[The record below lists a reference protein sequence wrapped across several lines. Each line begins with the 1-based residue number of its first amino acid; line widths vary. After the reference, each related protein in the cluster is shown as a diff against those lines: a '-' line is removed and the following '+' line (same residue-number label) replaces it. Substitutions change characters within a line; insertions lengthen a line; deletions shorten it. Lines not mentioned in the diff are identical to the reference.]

1 MEKLEFDYYTISEVE
16 KISFIQM
23 PKILFSSLIFK
34 KLSTDAKVLYSFMQD
49 RFRLSKKI
57 TG

>member
-23 PKILFSSLIFK
+23 PKILFSSPIFK
-34 KLSTDAKVLYSFMQD
+34 KLRTAAKVLYSFMQD
-49 RFRLSKKI
+49 RFRLSKKK
-57 TG
+57 